1 LHVEGDY
8 TLYASS
14 GAGTW
19 GPTLRTGNH
28 PEIVVIHLD

>member
-1 LHVEGDY
+1 VEGDY
-8 TLYASS
+8 TLYASG

-19 GPTLRTGNH
+19 GPTMRTGNH